1 VWLVGGEL
9 VTQKSEI
16 IVIGGGT
23 MGTAAGWALARRGHE
38 VTVLEQFDHVH
49 AKGSHSGNTRIYR
62 HAYAEG
68 ALYVPWALEAS
79 RLWREVQARTGTTL
93 MVETGCLDI
102 SEPGLGRANGA
113 RASAAAFNLP
123 VEQMTG
129 RELNERWP
137 VWNIPDDWEVTLDP
151 DAGFLLVEP
160 ALRALAAELVAAG
173 GSLRTNEPVTSW
185 EATDAGVRVTT
196 DQGTYEA
203 DRLIIAAGAW
213 NSKVLAG
220 FDIPLE
226 VRRKPVMWF
235 GTNDP
240 AAFMPDT
247 FPVFVYQDRTGE
259 FYGLPIHQDDP
270 LKVGGSIKLG
280 IHSGGLIADPDQLDR
295 EWHESDIEPEFRD
308 FLTNRMRGVE
318 PLVTASSMCMYT
330 MSPDQDFIIDRH
342 PEHANVAIAAGFS
355 GHGFK
360 FTPKVGEHL
369 ADLVTDGQARPIPE
383 FSLGRF
389 Q

>member
-1 VWLVGGEL
+1 V
-9 VTQKSEI
+9 
-16 IVIGGGT
+16 
-23 MGTAAGWALARRGHE
+23 
-38 VTVLEQFDHVH
+38 VTVLEQFEHVH

-68 ALYVPWALEAS
+68 ALYVPWALAAS
-79 RLWREVQARTGTTL
+79 GLWREVQARTGTTL

-113 RASAAAFNLP
+113 RASAEAFNLP
-123 VEQMTG
+123 VEHLTG

-160 ALRALAAELVAAG
+160 ALRALAAEMIAAG
-173 GSLRTNEPVTSW
+173 GTLRTNEPVISW
-185 EATDAGVRVTT
+185 EASDAGVRVTT
-196 DQGTYEA
+196 AQATYEA
-203 DRLIIAAGAW
+203 DRLVIAAGAW
-213 NSKVLAG
+213 NSKLLAG
-220 FDIPLE
+220 LDIPLE

-235 GTNDP
+235 GTNEP
-240 AAFMPDT
+240 AAFIPEK
-247 FPVFVYQDRTGE
+247 FPVFVYQDQTGE
-259 FYGLPIHQDDP
+259 YYGLPIYRDDP
-270 LKVGGSIKLG
+270 LKVGGSVKLG
-280 IHSGGLIADPDQLDR
+280 IHSGGPPVDPDQLDR

-308 FLTNRMRGVE
+308 FLANRLRGVE
-318 PLVTASSMCMYT
+318 PVVTASSMCMYT
-330 MSPDQDFIIDRH
+330 MSPDQNFIIDRH

-369 ADLVTDGQARPIPE
+369 ADLVTDEHAMPVPE